1 MLLNIFGACVLAVFA
16 DVLHV
21 ADRLGDCKALEAHE
35 EVRLQSLR
43 FFCQAAGNGLNDL
56 MLFVMNESELILF
69 VSILLDLSILNEL
82 NKNFTK

>member
-1 MLLNIFGACVLAVFA
+1 MLLNLFGAGVLAVFA

-43 FFCQAAGNGLNDL
+43 LFRQAAGHGLNDL
-56 MLFVMNESELILF
+56 MLFMMNESELILF

-82 NKNFTK
+82 NKDFTK